1 MHLLLLVFL
10 SIESTAQNTDA
21 NPVEKIIELLDS
33 PAAKIAKEGAAQEK
47 AFQVFSDWCTET
59 TRSKGFG
66 IQTANS
72 QIAKLETEIDK
83 QKGDAEAS

>member
-1 MHLLLLVFL
+1 MALKFARLVCAIMKQK
-10 SIESTAQNTDA
+10 S
-21 NPVEKIIELLDS
+21 VEKIIELLDS
-33 PAAKIAKEGAAQEK
+33 SAAKIVKEGAAQEK

-72 QIAKLETEIDK
+72 QIAKLEAGIDK

>member
-1 MHLLLLVFL
+1 M
-10 SIESTAQNTDA
+10 
-21 NPVEKIIELLDS
+21 
-33 PAAKIAKEGAAQEK
+33 KEGAAQEK

-72 QIAKLETEIDK
+72 QIAKLEAEIDK